1 MTPLKQFREV
11 LKKTGVSLKN
21 LDTTKSRPV
30 ITESGALT
38 VSKFSERLIKLLDV
52 EALNYPDVFKATR
65 KESLMLGLIQKYV
78 DRQKAANPSGLNVPK
93 EFRGFTL
100 NMNMAAKKHDE
111 RFFITYSDE
120 TVARITGDAYIS
132 ICNMKLP
139 DAVAIARKV
148 IPEYHPRG
156 QRGVYSQLNPFT
168 GKKEDIFNS
177 YTPPAWMKISKKEWV
192 ELPDRLPP
200 LFLKLIRHLIPL
212 KKERQYFYAWLHES
226 LFSRSFV
233 YLVLC
238 SPPGTGK
245 NRLKLVL
252 RALHG
257 QENTVDGKKST
268 LTERFNAQLQEATLA
283 WFDEL
288 KYDSDMENIMKEYQ
302 NDYVSIEKKGV
313 DATKSSRIYTS
324 MVISNNKPRDNFI
337 AFDARK
343 FAPLVLAD
351 DYLTQSMTAKEID
364 TLTKKVS
371 DQSSPEFDPLF
382 LAQIAKWIKKNGKD
396 RRNRWPNLEY
406 RGPMFWTLA
415 HTSMTRWQ
423 KRAVTL
429 VLEQSKSNI
438 KIGWDETEGGYLWST
453 LLDRHEKRQSNKSS
467 QFPDYSSVQAFFE
480 VFRDSKGE
488 KAFDTKLVPGKNIM
502 GDFWVIPLKKDT
514 EVVTESSVN
523 AQREMK
529 RRHHGTEEDYSDL

>member
-1 MTPLKQFREV
+1 M
-11 LKKTGVSLKN
+11 
-21 LDTTKSRPV
+21 
-30 ITESGALT
+30 
-38 VSKFSERLIKLLDV
+38 
-52 EALNYPDVFKATR
+52 
-65 KESLMLGLIQKYV
+65 
-78 DRQKAANPSGLNVPK
+78 
-93 EFRGFTL
+93 
-100 NMNMAAKKHDE
+100 
-111 RFFITYSDE
+111 
-120 TVARITGDAYIS
+120 
-132 ICNMKLP
+132 
-139 DAVAIARKV
+139 
-148 IPEYHPRG
+148 
-156 QRGVYSQLNPFT
+156 
-168 GKKEDIFNS
+168 
-177 YTPPAWMKISKKEWV
+177 
-192 ELPDRLPP
+192 
-200 LFLKLIRHLIPL
+200 
-212 KKERQYFYAWLHES
+212 
-226 LFSRSFV
+226 
-233 YLVLC
+233 
-238 SPPGTGK
+238 
-245 NRLKLVL
+245 
-252 RALHG
+252 
-257 QENTVDGKKST
+257 
-268 LTERFNAQLQEATLA
+268 
-283 WFDEL
+283 
-288 KYDSDMENIMKEYQ
+288 
-302 NDYVSIEKKGV
+302 SIEKKGV

-364 TLTKKVS
+364 ALTKKVS